1 MRICVFVLVV
11 AACLGAP
18 AASWAYSDVV
28 PGATEDS
35 AEVETAIFYY
45 PWFGTADRDGAFTH
59 WHGGKAPPDF
69 IASDYY
75 PVRGPYSSAD
85 TLVLAAQMQE
95 IAAAGVSTVIV
106 SWWGRGSVEDER
118 LPLVLAAA
126 RVYGLAVA
134 AHVEPYADR
143 TVDSVTADI
152 AYLRTLGIA
161 DFYVWSSVW
170 LPDAEWAAMNAGLT
184 GTRVFANTNL
194 PGKAASGGFDGVY
207 TYDVLLYNG
216 RLFARLCA
224 QAHRLR
230 LLCAPSVGPGYDARR
245 ATGDTRL
252 KPRRDGATYD
262 GMWSGAIRAQ
272 ADVITV
278 TSYNEWHEGTQIE
291 PARHGKSGYESY
303 EGAWGLSGPA
313 AERSYLERTGYWT
326 ARFARAR
333 SGLALG
339 P

>member
-1 MRICVFVLVV
+1 MCVVVLVV

-18 AASWAYSDVV
+18 AAAWPYSDGV
-28 PGATEDS
+28 PGAREDS
-35 AEVETAIFYY
+35 AGVETAIFYY

-85 TLVLAAQMQE
+85 TLVLGAQMEE
-95 IAAAGVSTVIV
+95 IAAAGISTVIV
-106 SWWGRGSVEDER
+106 SWWGRGTVEDER
-118 LPLVLAAA
+118 LPLVIAAA
-126 RVYGLAVA
+126 KVYGLAVA
-134 AHVEPYADR
+134 AHVEPYAGR
-143 TVDSVTADI
+143 TVASVTADI
-152 AYLRTLGIA
+152 AYLRTLGIS

-170 LPDAEWAAMNAGLT
+170 LPDADWAAMNAGLD
-184 GTRVFANTNL
+184 GVRVFANTNL
-194 PGKAASGGFDGVY
+194 PGKAAAGGFDGVY
-207 TYDVLLYNG
+207 TYDVLLYDG

-262 GMWSGAIRAQ
+262 AMWRGAIRSR
-272 ADVITV
+272 ADVVTV

-303 EGAWGLSGPA
+303 EGAWGLSGA
-313 AERSYLERTGYWT
+313 VAERSYLERTGYWT
-326 ARFARAR
+326 ARFARAQL
-333 SGLALG
+333 GLAVNN
-339 P
+339 